1 FRVNALELLLNL
13 RTSLTNDQ
21 ELEQE
26 DRELIMR
33 LSPLYTSRLQEELD
47 AGRQQGLQQGL
58 QQGERLV
65 VENLLKARF
74 GSLDP
79 DFSVIIDRILLLPVE
94 EFTPLILNSS
104 RTELI
109 AHFSN

>member
-1 FRVNALELLLNL
+1 
-13 RTSLTNDQ
+13 
-21 ELEQE
+21 
-26 DRELIMR
+26 
-33 LSPLYTSRLQEELD
+33 
-47 AGRQQGLQQGL
+47 GLQQGL

-79 DFSVIIDRILLLPVE
+79 DLSLIIDRILLLPVE
-94 EFTPLILNSS
+94 EFTPLIINSS

>member
-1 FRVNALELLLNL
+1 MLFR
-13 RTSLTNDQ
+13 S
-21 ELEQE
+21 
-26 DRELIMR
+26 
-33 LSPLYTSRLQEELD
+33 
-47 AGRQQGLQQGL
+47 L

-65 VENLLKARF
+65 IENLLKARF

-79 DFSVIIDRILLLPVE
+79 DLSLIIDRILLLPVE

>member
-1 FRVNALELLLNL
+1 MYE
-13 RTSLTNDQ
+13 
-21 ELEQE
+21 
-26 DRELIMR
+26 
-33 LSPLYTSRLQEELD
+33 
-47 AGRQQGLQQGL
+47 
-58 QQGERLV
+58 QGERLV

-79 DFSVIIDRILLLPVE
+79 DLSVIIDRILLLPVE
-94 EFTPLILNSS
+94 EFTPLIINSS

>member
-1 FRVNALELLLNL
+1 
-13 RTSLTNDQ
+13 
-21 ELEQE
+21 
-26 DRELIMR
+26 
-33 LSPLYTSRLQEELD
+33 
-47 AGRQQGLQQGL
+47 QQGL

-74 GSLDP
+74 GNLDP
-79 DFSVIIDRILLLPVE
+79 DLSVIIDRILLLPVE

>member
-1 FRVNALELLLNL
+1 
-13 RTSLTNDQ
+13 
-21 ELEQE
+21 
-26 DRELIMR
+26 
-33 LSPLYTSRLQEELD
+33 
-47 AGRQQGLQQGL
+47 
-58 QQGERLV
+58 V

-79 DFSVIIDRILLLPVE
+79 DLCVIIDRILLLPVE